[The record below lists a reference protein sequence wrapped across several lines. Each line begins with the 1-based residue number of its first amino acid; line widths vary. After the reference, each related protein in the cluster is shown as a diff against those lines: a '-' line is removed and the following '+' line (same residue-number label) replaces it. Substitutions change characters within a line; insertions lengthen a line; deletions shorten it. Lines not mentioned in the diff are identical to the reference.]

1 MSGWPTVPFKV
12 SSTMLPYPPVAEP
25 LESPIRFNGGA
36 VEGAAIAT
44 QKAIIE
50 NSPTGGL
57 VPRTQVQ
64 GFEKYIPLL
73 IIGLVLYFVF
83 K

>member
-1 MSGWPTVPFKV
+1 
-12 SSTMLPYPPVAEP
+12 MLPYAPVSTLP
-25 LESPIRFNGGA
+25 DVPGTFFSGGA
-36 VEGAAIAT
+36 VEGAAIET

-57 VPRTQVQ
+57 VPRSQVQ
-64 GFEKYIPLL
+64 GLEKYIPLL
-73 IIGLVLYFVF
+73 IIALVLYFVF